1 MNVYGEWNTNDRPL
15 NGMRMLLNG
24 MRMLVGRGTIVLMVI
39 FAGCVT
45 DRGPGRNQE
54 AGSESV
60 EVRLLATTNAL
71 PGERYEMG
79 VYLVKA
85 GDTVTHIANRVG
97 ISPAELRRLNPEM
110 KTSRLRI
117 GQMIRVYE
125 RRQNGGDSPS
135 AE

>member
-1 MNVYGEWNTNDRPL
+1 
-15 NGMRMLLNG
+15 MRMLLNE
-24 MRMLVGRGTIVLMVI
+24 MRMMVGRGAIVSMLL

-45 DRGPGRNQE
+45 DRGPERNRE
-54 AGSESV
+54 VRGESAD
-60 EVRLLATTNAL
+60 VRLLATTNAL
-71 PGERYEMG
+71 PGERYEVG

-125 RRQNGGDSPS
+125 RRGDR
-135 AE
+135 